1 MCGIKISP
9 EIQISYLDG
18 EETYLMSEEKSDF
31 KGCRTVPVLG
41 EKNLFEGQRFV
52 QRCPGLLPS
61 CGLKRFVEREIVIK
75 ELDAGLWA
83 LLSPPVPSLF
93 SLGWSSSLRSVS
105 GSGKMFDLW
114 LQPACTAAC
123 SQPAQI

>member
-1 MCGIKISP
+1 
-9 EIQISYLDG
+9 
-18 EETYLMSEEKSDF
+18 MSEEKSDF

-52 QRCPGLLPS
+52 QCCPGLLPW

-83 LLSPPVPSLF
+83 LQSSCPLPALSWLELLSLLCF
-93 SLGWSSSLRSVS
+93 RFWQNV
-105 GSGKMFDLW
+105 
-114 LQPACTAAC
+114 
-123 SQPAQI
+123 